1 MAGTPSS
8 YLSCVQFSLF
18 RQATDRMCYGQ
29 TFIWTCQFSLLVH
42 VLLVEKEGRGCIKC
56 LKFLISSN
64 WILVV
69 DNKTWK
75 YSTQTLMHKRKKI
88 VSQLQWIGSHY
99 VNLVLTD
106 NPQLMPAV
114 CSVLRGTSARV
125 RKELTHAARLAVYVK
140 PQFHRYIASGK
151 RVSHPY
157 TIIYFVRVEKRF
169 V

>member
-75 YSTQTLMHKRKKI
+75 YSTQTLMHKRKKNCI
-88 VSQLQWIGSHY
+88 TTSMNWISLCKFGFNGQS
-99 VNLVLTD
+99 
-106 NPQLMPAV
+106 
-114 CSVLRGTSARV
+114 S
-125 RKELTHAARLAVYVK
+125 THACGMLGPSRDKCTCAKGVNSCSTAGRLCK
-140 PQFHRYIASGK
+140 TPIS
-151 RVSHPY
+151 
-157 TIIYFVRVEKRF
+157 
-169 V
+169 